1 MKIEFRKCPYKLVLI
16 WLSKEESED
25 KNILSSLQ
33 PQFKEWKANKYQ
45 PVVFAS
51 GTRSLE
57 DSMYLLMKHN
67 YEVLAKEEIIEN

>member
-1 MKIEFRKCPYKLVLI
+1 MKREVHEQPYKTVI
-16 WLSKEESED
+16 FWLSKEESED
-25 KNILSSLQ
+25 KKILSSLQ
-33 PQFKEWKANKYQ
+33 PQFNEWKAQQYQ

-57 DSMYLLMKHN
+57 DNMYMLMKHN

>member
-1 MKIEFRKCPYKLVLI
+1 MKIEVLKHPHKTAI
-16 WLSKEESED
+16 FWLNKEESED

-45 PVVFAS
+45 PVVFES
-51 GTRSLE
+51 GTRNLE
-57 DSMYLLMKHN
+57 DDMYMLMKHN